1 MDMERGRGMPTVST
15 PTSYAVIYARVSSKE
30 QAEGFSVAAQLG
42 LLNGYAGKSGLPV
55 VRVFTEA
62 ETAKQAG
69 RKAFRQMLAFLKEHP
84 EVKHVLVEKT
94 DRIYRNFQDYVALDV
109 DAMGLELHLV
119 KEGEI
124 LSKESRS
131 HQKLIHRVKVVMA
144 QNYVDNLSEEVVKG
158 LDEKAKQGLW
168 PTYAPFGYAND
179 IGQHTIAPH
188 PEEAPAVLKLFEMA
202 ATGNYNL
209 NALRKAVYD
218 VGVRSRRTKRILCK
232 QEVSRILR
240 NPIYMGDFLW
250 KGTLFHGK
258 HAPLVSSALFDRANI
273 AMGLKARPKKNKHN
287 FAFTG
292 MVKCG
297 HCGASLTAEV
307 KKGRYTYYRC
317 SKQCENV
324 VYLPENKLALQL
336 GEGLRRIKMT
346 PEIVEWTR
354 EALLSSHA
362 DQAEHHWA
370 MVSRLNARKEKLASY
385 MDQAYTDRLEG
396 RITEEMWQRR
406 SADWTAERKDIDRQL
421 DALGN
426 AKENYLD
433 SGVKLLELAQRAHEL
448 YVSQSPHEQRRLL
461 NVIVSNCTLK
471 DGTVE
476 YSLRKPFDLLADIS
490 ESNNWRREWDS
501 NPRYV
506 AAHTIS
512 SRAPSTT
519 RSSLQG
525 TRGVPSGA
533 RVVGEAARAFKRR
546 GAGHGDRAVGSARAI
561 APRTAWTAP
570 RSHAARLSRH
580 RRSASR
586 PR

>member
-1 MDMERGRGMPTVST
+1 MERGCGMSTVNA
-15 PTSYAVIYARVSSKE
+15 PAVCAVIYARVSSKE
-30 QAEGFSVAAQLG
+30 QAEGFSVAAQLD
-42 LLNGYAGKSGLPV
+42 LLNTYAKKHGCKV

-69 RKAFRQMLAFLKEHP
+69 RKAFREMLSFLKQNPH
-84 EVKHVLVEKT
+84 VKHVLVEKT

-179 IGQHTIAPH
+179 LGQHTIAPH
-188 PEEAPAVLKLFEMA
+188 ADEAPAVVKLFELA

-209 NALRKAVYD
+209 NALRKAVFD

-250 KGTLFHGK
+250 KGKLFHGK
-258 HAPLVSSALFDRANI
+258 HVPLVSLDLFDRANI
-273 AMGLKARPKKNKHN
+273 AMGLKARPKKNKHD

-307 KKGRYTYYRC
+307 KKGKYTYYRC
-317 SKQCENV
+317 ARQCENV

-336 GEGLRRIKMT
+336 GDALRRIKMT

-362 DQAEHHWA
+362 DQAEHHRA
-370 MVSRLNARKEKLASY
+370 TMARLNARKEKLASY
-385 MDQAYTDRLEG
+385 VDQAYTDRLEG
-396 RITEEMWQRR
+396 RIPEELWDRR
-406 SADWTAERKDIDRQL
+406 SAEWETERRDINRQL
-421 DALGN
+421 DAHES
-426 AKENYLD
+426 AKTNYLA
-433 SGVKLLELAQRAHEL
+433 SGIKLLELAQRAHEL

-461 NVIVSNCTLK
+461 NVVVSNCTLK

-490 ESNNWRREWDS
+490 ESNNWRRAWDS
-501 NPRYV
+501 NPRYPCG
-506 AAHTIS
+506 HT
-512 SRAPSTT
+512 
-519 RSSLQG
+519 
-525 TRGVPSGA
+525 
-533 RVVGEAARAFKRR
+533 
-546 GAGHGDRAVGSARAI
+546 
-561 APRTAWTAP
+561 
-570 RSHAARLSRH
+570 
-580 RRSASR
+580 
-586 PR
+586 